1 MDTAAG
7 LLCFAL
13 GTVFSPVEVSPSG
26 LGFFFDVTFSPGASA
41 SSSSEE
47 RNMRWFRLDENDNA
61 AVVVSVAPPVPSL
74 ASCFTFILISV
85 ATGEGEVLL
94 LVVGFGLP
102 TTLVASADEL
112 APVLI
117 GPAILFEPSAG
128 LLLGDSLGLDVA
140 FAFLEVHLRVGAC
153 NKGFLTILLTGL
165 LGFCASKSFF

>member
-1 MDTAAG
+1 MDPTAG

-13 GTVFSPVEVSPSG
+13 GTVLSPVEVSPSG

-61 AVVVSVAPPVPSL
+61 AVVVSVPSL
-74 ASCFTFILISV
+74 ASCFTFVLISV
-85 ATGEGEVLL
+85 ANGEGEVLL

-112 APVLI
+112 SPVLT
-117 GPAILFEPSAG
+117 GPATLFESSAD

-140 FAFLEVHLRVGAC
+140 FGFLEVHLMVGVC
-153 NKGFLTILLTGL
+153 DKGFLTILLTGL
-165 LGFCASKSFF
+165 LGFCTSKSFF